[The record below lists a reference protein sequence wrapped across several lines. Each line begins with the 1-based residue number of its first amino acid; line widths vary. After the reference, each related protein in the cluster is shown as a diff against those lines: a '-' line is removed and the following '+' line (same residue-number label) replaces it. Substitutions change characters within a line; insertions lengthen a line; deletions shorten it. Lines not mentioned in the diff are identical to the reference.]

1 MKMIAATI
9 LTATSVCATFAAG
22 TQSFAA
28 DLSEMINTYAM
39 FTISKENCAA
49 SWHPRTDEVLIRS
62 AAMLL
67 SGSMTLQSANRV
79 FELADAKAAE
89 MRASGDTG
97 FNSPFCDM
105 VRAVAQQSWT
115 TIPQDLREP

>member
-1 MKMIAATI
+1 MKMNATI
-9 LTATSVCATFAAG
+9 LTATGICAMAAIG

-28 DLSEMINTYAM
+28 DLGEMINTYAM
-39 FTISKENCAA
+39 VTISKESCAA
-49 SWHPRTDEVLIRS
+49 SWHLRTDEVLIRS
-62 AAMLL
+62 AAVLL

-105 VRAVAQQSWT
+105 VRTVAQQSWT
-115 TIPQDLREP
+115 TIPQNLREP